1 MICYKD
7 KTFCTYNVIC
17 KNSFQCDRLLTKEI
31 KEEAIK
37 SGLPVA
43 VYTDFPDCFVRWFE
57 PDNNKQ
63 ETKCRH

>member
-7 KTFCTYNVIC
+7 KTFCPYYLLC
-17 KNSFQCDRLLTKEI
+17 KNGHTCDRILTI
-31 KEEAIK
+31 KIK
-37 SGLPVA
+37 THAQKIGLPVA
-43 VYTDFPDCFVRWFE
+43 VYTDLPDCFVRWFE